1 MGPCGRTGHTVWS
14 DGGGAIGEEK
24 RYTSGCD
31 CRTEGPKALE
41 EVPLVYHTSLFAQ
54 DDDVVKASIVAALG
68 KSVGRILD
76 LAVAGGSVRDIE
88 EQLWEELR
96 EGARLTMGV
105 ALGLRCRHVAE
116 EDIGARGLRDDQVRL
131 RHDAS
136 SWLTMMTTFGRVVFF
151 TFA

>member
-1 MGPCGRTGHTVWS
+1 M
-14 DGGGAIGEEK
+14 
-24 RYTSGCD
+24 
-31 CRTEGPKALE
+31 
-41 EVPLVYHTSLFAQ
+41 YHTSLFAQ

-105 ALGLRCRHVAE
+105 AQGLRCRQVSE

-136 SWLTMMTTFGRVVFF
+136 SWVTMMTTFGRVVFF